1 MGFFPQY
8 MQNIVAPIA
17 GATLGYIYN
26 NLRGARDGF
35 ILGKMAPIR
44 YGRKRTF
51 RAGPYPTPRSVR
63 IRSYKS
69 LSGSRTS
76 TGSGMRSLLGAASNT
91 VVTRQH
97 DFQGQYRYKRMPRY
111 KRRRWVRFMKKVA
124 AVQLKQAGLKTVV
137 FNSRSTVS
145 TAPGFQNVF
154 CLGLYGVNGTVDG
167 GNGFRVHGWND
178 IYRIFKNDPDIV
190 QSGAVP
196 GNVPVSGKLQFG
208 SGVLDFTLR
217 NLDPGI
223 EAEVDIYYGY
233 FYKDDDA
240 AQAKADTNPI
250 RRYEFATADVIRAG
264 NSATNISERG
274 NTLFDK
280 PAGISECGYH
290 VTKKV
295 KMLLAPGQSTFIQ
308 HRDPKNHMIDWT
320 NVKDVGYAKRKL
332 TFGIWIVFK
341 PSVTASDDAVST
353 LSVGVTR
360 KYSYAIVE
368 DNVDR
373 IAYNPPN

>member
-1 MGFFPQY
+1 MGFFPHF
-8 MQNIVAPIA
+8 MENIVAPVA

-26 NLRGARDGF
+26 NLRGARDGY
-35 ILGKMAPIR
+35 ILGSMAPITR
-44 YGRKRTF
+44 RKKAAQTIQ
-51 RAGPYPTPRSVR
+51 RAWRN
-63 IRSYKS
+63 YKS
-69 LSGSRTS
+69 RQKMNRRVSFSS
-76 TGSGMRSLLGAASNT
+76 TRSSVMPNN

-111 KRRRWVRFMKKVA
+111 KRRSWGKFVKKVA

-145 TAPGFQNVF
+145 TTPGYQNVF
-154 CLGLYGVNGTVDG
+154 CLGLYGVNGTIDG
-167 GNGFRVHGWND
+167 GNANRVHGWND

-190 QSGAVP
+190 QSGVSP
-196 GNVPVSGKLQFG
+196 GNIPVSGKLQFG

-217 NLDPGI
+217 NLDAGI

-250 RRYEFATADVIRAG
+250 RRYEYATADVIRAG

-290 VTKKV
+290 ITKKV

-353 LSVGVTR
+353 LSIGVTR
-360 KYSYAIVE
+360 KYSYALVE